1 MDTSSTFRFVRLV
14 VYKENGPWELLV
26 VTLFE
31 EDTGCC
37 VKMHQY
43 RKSLTPSIS
52 GPKVYAEPEV
62 WLDQKSLSCIAKK
75 SVFLWE
81 KGSFTT
87 IAGAQLNT

>member
-14 VYKENGPWELLV
+14 VYKENGAWELLV

-62 WLDQKSLSCIAKK
+62 QYGLIRNQCL
-75 SVFLWE
+75 V
-81 KGSFTT
+81 
-87 IAGAQLNT
+87 